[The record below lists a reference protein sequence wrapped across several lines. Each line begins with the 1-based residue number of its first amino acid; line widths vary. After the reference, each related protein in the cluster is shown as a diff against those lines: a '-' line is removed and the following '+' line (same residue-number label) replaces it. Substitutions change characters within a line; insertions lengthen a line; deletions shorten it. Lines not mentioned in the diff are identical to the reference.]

1 MLSNEVCAPPRCDN
15 LGEATPLRLIDAT
28 ASVWIAPWIDASD
41 VFHQPGRVSF
51 VVTPGTWQL
60 PQQLK

>member
-1 MLSNEVCAPPRCDN
+1 MKSVRRRVATIWAKPRPAADRC
-15 LGEATPLRLIDAT
+15 T